1 MLQPRYTMDGPAPTP
16 YSQFTAQDVAYI
28 QQNSKLAPP
37 PLLTQNLSMYSMSDL
52 QSVNAQQHIPTPIS
66 ATVPAPA
73 SASPSSSGSPFYGSF
88 SDSQSG
94 IMNSNGGS
102 PYPPSSASPG
112 AYMAGVGNS
121 LGLQGTGTAF
131 SEPDTLLR
139 LREEAER
146 ADRSEAK
153 QESQE
158 ELDADGSESLR
169 DGLKPRGA
177 RRRIWTHALEKYL
190 FTPHEMCVSFF
201 HKPAHF
207 GTRIPNLPPLV
218 LRYKFESRLPLHLF
232 SPSMALSD
240 VPCR

>member
-1 MLQPRYTMDGPAPTP
+1 MDRPAPTP
-16 YSQFTAQDVAYI
+16 YSQFTVQDVAYI

-52 QSVNAQQHIPTPIS
+52 QSVNAQQHIPTPVS

-112 AYMAGVGNS
+112 ACMAGVGNS
-121 LGLQGTGTAF
+121 LGLQGAGTAF

-158 ELDADGSESLR
+158 ELDADGSDTLR

-207 GTRIPNLPPLV
+207 GTRIPNLPPLA
-218 LRYKFESRLPLHLF
+218 LRYKYEFRLPLRLF